1 MTARNNPWLGL
12 KSYEEDDRIYGRN
25 KETEDLTNVIINSF
39 NTTIYGKSGI
49 GKTSLLKAG
58 IFPMLRYE
66 DFCPVYIRL
75 EHDVPATNM
84 LQYYISQIDEAIKR
98 PQNGV
103 VVTVK
108 TEKDIESLDDI
119 FTHYQFETTRR
130 ITLTPVFVFDQF
142 EEIFTLNEER
152 SAKSVDI
159 FFKDLSNI
167 LNDSIHELNYR
178 IVFCL
183 REDYLYCVERYSE
196 TIPAFKRNR
205 YNLKDLSR
213 DEAMEVI
220 TMPVQNLVTISVAD
234 EILRKIASDNT
245 DEVNATILSLYL
257 SQLYEKMQKA
267 HQTSITSDI
276 LHTFGDDIISSFYYE
291 NTKGISDKSL
301 SYLEERLVTNGGYR
315 HNIPLEDA
323 FADGV
328 NKKEIEILRDKR
340 ILNIQPRHNNIL
352 YIEFTHDVLC
362 PIIVEHRA
370 DREVHKKSVALKR
383 NISFIAI
390 SLLIIFSI
398 VAAFIYTNQRRNV
411 AEIKSVLI
419 TKENDSIASLNRSIK
434 AQKDS
439 IENLYKKLENEAYE
453 IRHKNDSINKLQIA
467 LRKESKSLLHKE
479 KELEKKN
486 KELLTINEE
495 LKAKEDT
502 LKQEYLI
509 FNNQH
514 KEQIS
519 ALNRNIKTLTKQNDS
534 LAVIIYNIKM
544 NKIESQAKEKDSSV
558 KFGF

>member
-75 EHDVPATNM
+75 EHDVPATDT
-84 LQYYISQIDEAIKR
+84 LQYYISQIDEAIKN

-103 VVTVK
+103 VVSSK
-108 TEKDIESLDDI
+108 TDKDTIESLDDI
-119 FTHYQFETTRR
+119 FTHYNFETTRR
-130 ITLTPVFVFDQF
+130 IALTPVFIFDQF

-152 SAKSVDI
+152 STKSVDT

-167 LNDSIHELNYR
+167 LNDSIHEQNYR

-213 DEAMEVI
+213 DEALEVI
-220 TMPVQNLVTISVAD
+220 TMPVHNLVTISVAN
-234 EILRKIASDNT
+234 EILQKIASNMT

-257 SQLYEKMQKA
+257 SQLYDKMQKA
-267 HQTSITSDI
+267 HQSSITSDI

-291 NTKGISDKSL
+291 NTKGISDNSL
-301 SYLEERLVTNGGYR
+301 FYLEERLVTNGGYR

-323 FADGV
+323 LADGV
-328 NKKEIEILRDKR
+328 FQNEIDLLREKR
-340 ILNIQPRHNNIL
+340 ILNVQPRHNNVL

-362 PIIVEHRA
+362 PIIVKHRN
-370 DREVHKKSVALKR
+370 DRQIQESARKAKRKFFIGMFLCLIVITIASGFIWLIFVVENNKELEVK
-383 NISFIAI
+383 NQE
-390 SLLIIFSI
+390 LL
-398 VAAFIYTNQRRNV
+398 
-411 AEIKSVLI
+411 EK
-419 TKENDSIASLNRSIK
+419 NDSIETLNRYNK

-439 IENLYKKLENEAYE
+439 IEHLLMQSEKESSMIK
-453 IRHKNDSINKLQIA
+453 HQKDSIEQLQKI
-467 LRKESKSLLHKE
+467 LRKEAITIHQKD
-479 KELEKKN
+479 
-486 KELLTINEE
+486 KELLATYKS
-495 LKAKEDT
+495 LKIKDDS
-502 LKQEYLI
+502 LKDEHERLRQEY
-509 FNNQH
+509 
-514 KEQIS
+514 KES
-519 ALNRNIKTLTKQNDS
+519 KMRNIERRAS
-534 LAVIIYNIKM
+534 ERII
-544 NKIESQAKEKDSSV
+544 E
-558 KFGF
+558 FGL

>member
-1 MTARNNPWLGL
+1 MTAINNPWLGL
-12 KSYEEDDRIYGRN
+12 KSYEEDDRLYGRN

-49 GKTSLLKAG
+49 GKTSLMKAG

-66 DFCPVYIRL
+66 DFCPIYIRL
-75 EHDVPATNM
+75 EHDVPTTDM

-103 VVTVK
+103 VVSAK

-119 FTHYQFETTRR
+119 FTHYRFETTRR
-130 ITLTPVFVFDQF
+130 ILLTPVFIFDQF

-152 SAKSVDI
+152 GAKGVDI

-167 LNDSIHELNYR
+167 LNDSIHEQNYR

-205 YNLKDLSR
+205 YNLKDLSK
-213 DEAMEVI
+213 DEALEVI
-220 TMPVQNLVTISVAD
+220 TMPIQNLVTISVAD
-234 EILRKIASDNT
+234 EIIQRIASDKT

-267 HQTSITSDI
+267 NQTSITSDI
-276 LHTFGDDIISSFYYE
+276 LHTFGDDIISSFYHE
-291 NTKGISDKSL
+291 NTKGVSDKSL

-323 FADGV
+323 FMYGI
-328 NKKEIEILRDKR
+328 NKKEIENLRDKR

-362 PIIVEHRA
+362 PIIVKHRT

-383 NISFIAI
+383 NIF
-390 SLLIIFSI
+390 LIIIGILILLFI
-398 VAAFIYTNQRRNV
+398 VAAFAYTNQRRNV
-411 AEIKSVLI
+411 AEIKSTLI
-419 TKENDSIASLNRSIK
+419 IKENDSIASLNRSIK

-439 IENLYKKLENEAYE
+439 TEILYKKLEHEAYE

-467 LRKESKSLLHKE
+467 LRKESKTLLVKE
-479 KELEKKN
+479 KELEEKNKELEAALKEIEKKN
-486 KELLTINEE
+486 KELEAA
-495 LKAKEDT
+495 LKDVEAQRKIE
-502 LKQEYLI
+502 QER
-509 FNNQH
+509 FNNF
-514 KEQIS
+514 KEQQLKRS
-519 ALNRNIKTLTKQNDS
+519 TTNFN
-534 LAVIIYNIKM
+534 
-544 NKIESQAKEKDSSV
+544 
-558 KFGF
+558 FGLE